1 VENIDVAILFT
12 VILAFFIFVIFLI
25 PISAIFALD
34 NFNKNEIKKNDPPV
48 IVILH
53 KVRGIAGQLVT
64 LDASKSIDPDRD
76 PIKFSWKKI
85 SADNF
90 NIDLMNDRSPI
101 ASFVAPPIKSQ
112 TTVVFRLSV
121 VDVNGNTDSDQMQVI
136 LSKKTGKDKQEGQ
149 TLMGK
154 PKLNNKINKVDKT
167 DKSQSKLLGLSSM
180 NKNQNTPTQSELK
193 QGFLSDESRKDS
205 RVAANQ
211 MKVNAG
217 SDTEAF
223 GGEIV
228 TLSGK
233 ISSNLNSNQIK
244 MSWKQMK
251 GLHVQLSSN
260 HIFDPLFIA
269 PNVKKSEKMEFEL
282 YASDQHGV
290 VASDSVTIVVI
301 PGSGKEGQISNKD
314 GQNTRPT
321 KVESDN
327 ASTRI
332 DQPPALSSEQ
342 LMVSSSSSDAT
353 PPTVVSTK
361 PATGAIGVAVSS
373 TITATFG
380 EVVQGLTVN
389 PSTFTLKNSG
399 GTSISGLVTLSS
411 DGRTGIFT
419 PSSPLAFSTSYT
431 ATVRGVRDLAGNTM
445 ITAKSWSF
453 TTTSSA
459 FQITTSSLY
468 DNFQGS
474 TYALKDGM
482 TSPNGKWLDKWNGY
496 GQAGVKTLSGNNIFY
511 QIPKSS
517 TKSSETH
524 SGLVVSKQKFSDITL
539 DIDMKTYKQTRQN
552 SPPNAWEAA
561 WVMWRWVDLYHH
573 YYFVIKTNGIEF
585 GKKDTSCNCEQ
596 QVFLKTGTSPKLQI
610 GAWNHIKISSIGKH
624 TTIWVGGSKVV
635 DMDDPSYNSAKMS
648 SGFIGLYT
656 EDASVGFDNVYIGK

>member
-1 VENIDVAILFT
+1 MGNIDAAILFT
-12 VILAFFIFVIFLI
+12 VLLAFIFVIFLI

-34 NFNKNEIKKNDPPV
+34 NFNGNEAKKNDAPV
-48 IVILH
+48 IVTLH
-53 KVRGIAGQLVT
+53 KVRAIAGQLVT
-64 LDASKSIDPDRD
+64 LDASKSFDPDRD

-90 NIDLMNDRSPI
+90 NIDLMNDRSST

-112 TTVVFRLSV
+112 TTMVFRLSV
-121 VDVNGNTDSDQMQVI
+121 VDVNGNTDSDQIQVI
-136 LSKKTGKDKQEGQ
+136 LSKKTEKDKQEGQ
-149 TLMGK
+149 ILKGK
-154 PKLNNKINKVDKT
+154 PEEDKI

-180 NKNQNTPTQSELK
+180 NKNQNTQTQTELK
-193 QGFLSDESRKDS
+193 QGSLSDQSRKDS
-205 RVAANQ
+205 RVVGNQ
-211 MKVNAG
+211 IKVNAG
-217 SDTEAF
+217 SDTEAI

-233 ISSNLNSNQIK
+233 ISSNLDSNQIK
-244 MSWKQMK
+244 LAWKQTK

-260 HIFDPLFIA
+260 HIFDPMFIA
-269 PNVKKSEKMEFEL
+269 PDVKKSQKIEFEL

-290 VASDSVTIVVI
+290 VASDRVTIVVI
-301 PGSGKEGQISNKD
+301 PGSSKEGQISNKD
-314 GQNTRPT
+314 GQDTRPT

-332 DQPPALSSEQ
+332 GQPPLSSEQ
-342 LMVSSSSSDAT
+342 LMASSSDAT

-373 TITATFG
+373 TITAAFS
-380 EVVQGLTVN
+380 EVVQGFTVN

-399 GTSISGLVTLSS
+399 GTSIAGKVTLSS

-419 PSSPLAFSTSYT
+419 PSSPLSFSTSYT

-445 ITAKSWSF
+445 TTVKSWSF
-453 TTTSSA
+453 KT
-459 FQITTSSLY
+459 TTSSLY

-474 TYALKDGM
+474 TYALQDGM

-496 GQAGVKTLSGNNIFY
+496 GQAGVKTVSGTNIFY

-517 TKSSETH
+517 TMSTETH
-524 SGLVVSKQKFSDITL
+524 SGLVLSKQKFSDITL
-539 DIDMKTYKQTRQN
+539 DIDMKTYKQLRQN
-552 SPPNAWEAA
+552 SPPNTWEAA

-585 GKKDTSCNCEQ
+585 GKKDTSCNCEE
-596 QVFLKTGTSPKLQI
+596 QVFLKTGTSPKLQL
-610 GAWNHIKISSIGKH
+610 GAWDHIKISSIGKH
-624 TTIWVGGSKVV
+624 TTIWVDGSKVV

>member
-1 VENIDVAILFT
+1 MENIDVAILFT

-149 TLMGK
+149 TLKAK
-154 PKLNNKINKVDKT
+154 PKLNNKEDKT

-180 NKNQNTPTQSELK
+180 NKNQNTQTQSE
-193 QGFLSDESRKDS
+193 LSDESRKDS
-205 RVAANQ
+205 RVPGNQ
-211 MKVNAG
+211 IKVNAG

-244 MSWKQMK
+244 MSWKQTK

-269 PNVKKSEKMEFEL
+269 PNVKKSEKIEFEL
-282 YASDQHGV
+282 YASDQHGI

-301 PGSGKEGQISNKD
+301 PGSSKEGQVSNKD

-332 DQPPALSSEQ
+332 DQPPPLTSEQ
-342 LMVSSSSSDAT
+342 LMVSSSSSDGT

-511 QIPKSS
+511 QIPKAS

-524 SGLVVSKQKFSDITL
+524 SGLVISKQKFSDITL

-585 GKKDTSCNCEQ
+585 GKKDTSCNCEK
-596 QVFLKTGTSPKLQI
+596 QVFLKTGTSPKLQV

-624 TTIWVGGSKVV
+624 TTIWVGGVKVV

-656 EDASVGFDNVYIGK
+656 EDASVGFDNVYISK

>member
-1 VENIDVAILFT
+1 M
-12 VILAFFIFVIFLI
+12 
-25 PISAIFALD
+25 SAIFALD
-34 NFNKNEIKKNDPPV
+34 NFNRNEIKKNDPPV
-48 IVILH
+48 IVTLH
-53 KVRGIAGQLVT
+53 KVRANAGQLVT
-64 LDASKSIDPDRD
+64 LDASKSTDPDRD
-76 PIKFSWKKI
+76 SIKFSWKKI
-85 SADNF
+85 SADNL
-90 NIDLMNDRSPI
+90 NIDLMNDHSSI

-112 TTVVFRLSV
+112 TTMVFRLSV
-121 VDVNGNTDSDQMQVI
+121 VDVNGNTDSDQIQVI
-136 LSKKTGKDKQEGQ
+136 VSKKTGKDKQEGQ

-154 PKLNNKINKVDKT
+154 PKLDNKEDKI
-167 DKSQSKLLGLSSM
+167 DKSQGKLLGLSSV
-180 NKNQNTPTQSELK
+180 NKDQNTLTKSELK
-193 QGFLSDESRKDS
+193 SDQSRKDS
-205 RVAANQ
+205 RVAGNQ
-211 MKVNAG
+211 IKVNAG

-228 TLSGK
+228 TLRGK
-233 ISSNLNSNQIK
+233 ISSDLNSNQIK
-244 MSWKQMK
+244 LSWKQTK

-260 HIFDPLFIA
+260 HIFNPLFVA
-269 PNVKKSEKMEFEL
+269 PNVKKSEKTEFEL

-290 VASDSVTIVVI
+290 VASDSVTIVVN
-301 PGSGKEGQISNKD
+301 PPSGKEGQISDKE
-314 GQNTRPT
+314 GQNTRQT

-332 DQPPALSSEQ
+332 EQPPALSSDEQ
-342 LMVSSSSSDAT
+342 AVFSSSSSDAT

-361 PATGAIGVAVSS
+361 PATGAIGVAVTS

-389 PSTFTLKNSG
+389 PSTFTLKKTG
-399 GTSISGLVTLSS
+399 GTSIAGIVTLST
-411 DGRTGIFT
+411 DGRTAIFT

-431 ATVRGVRDLAGNTM
+431 AIVRVVKDLAGNTM
-445 ITAKSWSF
+445 ITTKSWSF
-453 TTTSSA
+453 KTTTTTSA
-459 FQITTSSLY
+459 FQTLSTSSLY

-496 GQAGVKTLSGNNIFY
+496 GQAGVSLSLGSNVFY
-511 QIPKSS
+511 QIPKAS

-585 GKKDTSCNCEQ
+585 GKKDTSCNCEKQ
-596 QVFLKTGTSPKLQI
+596 IFLKTGPSPKLQV

-624 TTIWVGGSKVV
+624 TTIWVGGVKVV

-656 EDASVGFDNVYIGK
+656 EDASVRFDNVYIGT

>member
-1 VENIDVAILFT
+1 
-12 VILAFFIFVIFLI
+12 
-25 PISAIFALD
+25 
-34 NFNKNEIKKNDPPV
+34 
-48 IVILH
+48 
-53 KVRGIAGQLVT
+53 
-64 LDASKSIDPDRD
+64 
-76 PIKFSWKKI
+76 
-85 SADNF
+85 
-90 NIDLMNDRSPI
+90 
-101 ASFVAPPIKSQ
+101 
-112 TTVVFRLSV
+112 
-121 VDVNGNTDSDQMQVI
+121 
-136 LSKKTGKDKQEGQ
+136 
-149 TLMGK
+149 
-154 PKLNNKINKVDKT
+154 
-167 DKSQSKLLGLSSM
+167 
-180 NKNQNTPTQSELK
+180 
-193 QGFLSDESRKDS
+193 
-205 RVAANQ
+205 

-233 ISSNLNSNQIK
+233 IASNLNSNQIK
-244 MSWKQMK
+244 MSWKQTK

-260 HIFDPLFIA
+260 HIFNPLFIA
-269 PNVKKSEKMEFEL
+269 PNVKKSEKIEFEL

-301 PGSGKEGQISNKD
+301 PGSSKEGQVSNKD

-321 KVESDN
+321 KVESDD

-332 DQPPALSSEQ
+332 DQPPPLSSEQ
-342 LMVSSSSSDAT
+342 LMVSSSLSDAT
-353 PPTVVSTK
+353 SPTVVSTK
-361 PATGAIGVAVSS
+361 PANGATGVAVSS

-380 EVVQGLTVN
+380 EKVQGLTVN

-411 DGRTGIFT
+411 DGRTAIFT
-419 PSSPLAFSTSYT
+419 PSSPLAFSRSYT
-431 ATVRGVRDLAGNTM
+431 ATVKGVRDLAGNTM
-445 ITAKSWSF
+445 ITAKGWSF
-453 TTTSSA
+453 KTTTTTSA

-496 GQAGVKTLSGNNIFY
+496 GHAGVKTLSGNNIFY
-511 QIPKSS
+511 QIPKIS
-517 TKSSETH
+517 TKSSKTH

-585 GKKDTSCNCEQ
+585 GKKDTSCNCEE

-635 DMDDPSYNSAKMS
+635 DMDDPSYHSAKMS
-648 SGFIGLYT
+648 RGFIGLYT
-656 EDASVGFDNVYIGK
+656 EDASVGFDNVYIDK

>member
-1 VENIDVAILFT
+1 MGNIDAAILFT
-12 VILAFFIFVIFLI
+12 VILAFIFVIFLI
-25 PISAIFALD
+25 PMSAIFALD
-34 NFNKNEIKKNDPPV
+34 NFNGNEAKKNDAPV
-48 IVILH
+48 IVTLH
-53 KVRGIAGQLVT
+53 KVRAIAGQLVT
-64 LDASKSIDPDRD
+64 LDASKSFDPDRD

-90 NIDLMNDRSPI
+90 NIDLMNDRSST

-112 TTVVFRLSV
+112 TTMVFRLSV
-121 VDVNGNTDSDQMQVI
+121 VDVNGNTDSDQIQVI
-136 LSKKTGKDKQEGQ
+136 LSKKTEKDKQEGQ
-149 TLMGK
+149 ILKGK
-154 PKLNNKINKVDKT
+154 PEEDKI

-180 NKNQNTPTQSELK
+180 NKNQNTQTQTELK
-193 QGFLSDESRKDS
+193 QGSLSDQSRKDS
-205 RVAANQ
+205 RVVGNQ
-211 MKVNAG
+211 IKVNAG

-233 ISSNLNSNQIK
+233 ISSNLDSNQIK
-244 MSWKQMK
+244 LSWKQTK

-260 HIFDPLFIA
+260 HIFDPMFIA
-269 PNVKKSEKMEFEL
+269 PDVKKSQKIEFEL

-290 VASDSVTIVVI
+290 VASDRVTIVVT
-301 PGSGKEGQISNKD
+301 PGSSKEGQISNKD
-314 GQNTRPT
+314 GQDTRPT

-332 DQPPALSSEQ
+332 GQPPLSSEQ
-342 LMVSSSSSDAT
+342 LMASSSDAT

-373 TITATFG
+373 TITAAFS
-380 EVVQGLTVN
+380 EVVQGFTVN

-399 GTSISGLVTLSS
+399 GTSIAGKVTLSS

-419 PSSPLAFSTSYT
+419 PSSPLSFSTSYT

-445 ITAKSWSF
+445 TTVKSWSF
-453 TTTSSA
+453 KT
-459 FQITTSSLY
+459 TTSSLY

-474 TYALKDGM
+474 TYALQDGM

-496 GQAGVKTLSGNNIFY
+496 GQAGVKTVSGTNIFY

-517 TKSSETH
+517 TMSTETH
-524 SGLVVSKQKFSDITL
+524 SGLVLSKQKFSDITL
-539 DIDMKTYKQTRQN
+539 DIDMKTYKQLRQN
-552 SPPNAWEAA
+552 SPPNTWEAA

-585 GKKDTSCNCEQ
+585 GKKDTSCNCEE

-610 GAWNHIKISSIGKH
+610 GAWDHIKISSIGKH
-624 TTIWVGGSKVV
+624 TTIWVDGSKVV

>member
-1 VENIDVAILFT
+1 MGNIDAAILFT
-12 VILAFFIFVIFLI
+12 VILAFIFVIFLI
-25 PISAIFALD
+25 PMSAIFALD
-34 NFNKNEIKKNDPPV
+34 NFNGNEAKKNDAPV
-48 IVILH
+48 IVTLH
-53 KVRGIAGQLVT
+53 KLRAIAGQLVT
-64 LDASKSIDPDRD
+64 LDASKSFDPDRD

-90 NIDLMNDRSPI
+90 NIDLMNDRSST

-112 TTVVFRLSV
+112 TTMVFRLSI
-121 VDVNGNTDSDQMQVI
+121 VDANGNTDSDQIQVI
-136 LSKKTGKDKQEGQ
+136 LSKKTEKDKQEGQ
-149 TLMGK
+149 TLKGK
-154 PKLNNKINKVDKT
+154 PKLNDKEDKI

-180 NKNQNTPTQSELK
+180 NKNQNTQTQTELK
-193 QGFLSDESRKDS
+193 QGSLSDQSRKDS
-205 RVAANQ
+205 RVVGNQ
-211 MKVNAG
+211 IKVNAG
-217 SDTEAF
+217 SDTEAI

-233 ISSNLNSNQIK
+233 ISSNLDSNQIK
-244 MSWKQMK
+244 LSWKQTK

-260 HIFDPLFIA
+260 HIFDPMFIA
-269 PNVKKSEKMEFEL
+269 PDVKKSQKIEFEL

-290 VASDSVTIVVI
+290 VASDRVTIVVI
-301 PGSGKEGQISNKD
+301 PGSSKEGQISNKD
-314 GQNTRPT
+314 GQDTRPT

-332 DQPPALSSEQ
+332 GQPPLSSEQ
-342 LMVSSSSSDAT
+342 LMASSSDAT

-373 TITATFG
+373 TITAAFS
-380 EVVQGLTVN
+380 EVVQGFTVN

-399 GTSISGLVTLSS
+399 GTSIAGKVTLSS

-419 PSSPLAFSTSYT
+419 PSSPLSFSTSYT

-445 ITAKSWSF
+445 TTVKSWSF
-453 TTTSSA
+453 KT
-459 FQITTSSLY
+459 TTSSLY

-474 TYALKDGM
+474 TYALQDGM

-496 GQAGVKTLSGNNIFY
+496 GQAGVKIVSGTNIFY

-517 TKSSETH
+517 TMSTETH
-524 SGLVVSKQKFSDITL
+524 SGLVLSKQKFSDITL
-539 DIDMKTYKQTRQN
+539 DIDMKTYKQLRQN
-552 SPPNAWEAA
+552 SPPNTWEAA

-585 GKKDTSCNCEQ
+585 GKKDTSCNCEE
-596 QVFLKTGTSPKLQI
+596 QVFLKTGTSPKLQL
-610 GAWNHIKISSIGKH
+610 GAWDHIKISSIGKH
-624 TTIWVGGSKVV
+624 TTIWVDGSKVV

>member
-1 VENIDVAILFT
+1 M
-12 VILAFFIFVIFLI
+12 
-25 PISAIFALD
+25 SAIFALD
-34 NFNKNEIKKNDPPV
+34 NFNGNEAKKNDAPV
-48 IVILH
+48 IVTLH
-53 KVRGIAGQLVT
+53 KVRAIAGQLVT
-64 LDASKSIDPDRD
+64 LDASKSFDPDRD

-90 NIDLMNDRSPI
+90 NIDLMNDRSST

-112 TTVVFRLSV
+112 TTMVFRLSV
-121 VDVNGNTDSDQMQVI
+121 VDVNGNTDSDQIQVI
-136 LSKKTGKDKQEGQ
+136 LSKKTEKDKQEGQ
-149 TLMGK
+149 ILKGK
-154 PKLNNKINKVDKT
+154 PKLNDKEDKI

-180 NKNQNTPTQSELK
+180 NKNQNTQTQTELK
-193 QGFLSDESRKDS
+193 QGSLSDQSRKDS
-205 RVAANQ
+205 RVVGNQ
-211 MKVNAG
+211 IKVNAG

-233 ISSNLNSNQIK
+233 ISSNLDSNQIK
-244 MSWKQMK
+244 LSWKQTK

-260 HIFDPLFIA
+260 HIFDPMFIA
-269 PNVKKSEKMEFEL
+269 PDVKKSQKIEFEL

-290 VASDSVTIVVI
+290 VASDRVTIVVI
-301 PGSGKEGQISNKD
+301 PGSSKEGQISNKD
-314 GQNTRPT
+314 GQDTRPT

-332 DQPPALSSEQ
+332 GQPPLSSEQ
-342 LMVSSSSSDAT
+342 LMASSTDAT

-373 TITATFG
+373 TITAAFS
-380 EVVQGLTVN
+380 EVVQGFTVN

-399 GTSISGLVTLSS
+399 GTSIAGKVTLSS

-419 PSSPLAFSTSYT
+419 PSSPLSFSTSYT

-445 ITAKSWSF
+445 TTVKSWSF
-453 TTTSSA
+453 KT
-459 FQITTSSLY
+459 TTSSLY

-474 TYALKDGM
+474 TYALQDGM

-496 GQAGVKTLSGNNIFY
+496 GQAGVKTVSGTNIFY

-517 TKSSETH
+517 TMSTETH
-524 SGLVVSKQKFSDITL
+524 SGLVLSKQKFSDITL
-539 DIDMKTYKQTRQN
+539 DIDMKTYKQLRQN
-552 SPPNAWEAA
+552 SPPNTWEAA

-585 GKKDTSCNCEQ
+585 GKKDTSCNCEE
-596 QVFLKTGTSPKLQI
+596 QVFLKTGTSPKLQL
-610 GAWNHIKISSIGKH
+610 GAWDHIKISSIGKH
-624 TTIWVGGSKVV
+624 TTIWVDGSKVV